1 MSGLQRTEQWYRQ
14 YGESVYRRCRRLLG
28 DEAQAW
34 DFTQEVFLRAHQQ
47 AGALRQAPS
56 ALAWLLTIADRQCL
70 SALRRRRVEQRAA
83 LSEHVR
89 ALALPTMDDAL
100 ERALLDAD
108 LVTHVL
114 AHCAEDV
121 QQIVVHRFL
130 DELEQE
136 QIAQRLDISRKTV
149 IRKLQAFYATARAL
163 LERAPPAPAL
173 GAKGK
178 VSA

>member
-1 MSGLQRTEQWYRQ
+1 LSNLQRTEEWYRQ
-14 YGESVYRRCRRLLG
+14 YGEAVYRRCRRLLG
-28 DEAQAW
+28 DEALAW

-47 AGALRQAPS
+47 ASALRQAPS
-56 ALAWLLTIADRQCL
+56 ALSWLLTIADRQCL
-70 SALRRRRVEQRAA
+70 SALRRRRVEERAA
-83 LSEHVR
+83 QAERVH
-89 ALALPTMDDAL
+89 ALAVPASDEAL
-100 ERALLDAD
+100 EQALVAAD

-121 QQIVVHRFL
+121 QQIVVHRFI

-136 QIAQRLDISRKTV
+136 QIAQLLDISRKTV

-163 LERAPPAPAL
+163 LERAPAPTAL
-173 GAKGK
+173 GAQGK